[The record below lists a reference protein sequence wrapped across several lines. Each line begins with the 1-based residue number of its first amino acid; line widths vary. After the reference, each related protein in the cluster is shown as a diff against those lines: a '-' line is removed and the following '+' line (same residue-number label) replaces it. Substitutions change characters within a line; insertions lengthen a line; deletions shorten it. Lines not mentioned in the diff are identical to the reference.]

1 MNKPSNRLLISLAIL
16 LVIACL
22 CAGALSLG
30 GIGYGI
36 FSSIRTAATTA
47 IAPTAAQPISQVT
60 SLPSV
65 TSSPTSSVPTLTPTA
80 CPDGIC
86 PTLTPTVALPPGV
99 EDQLLQIQ
107 SQVETIRGLKAKTQ
121 VSLTLLTQDQ
131 LRERVINDFL
141 ADYTAKDAQKDEFVM
156 STLDLIPANY
166 DLMAMYKQLYTE
178 QVAGYY
184 DPKVKQMFVVT
195 GQAFGGNEKLTYS
208 HEFTHVLQDQTWDL
222 QNGLNYNDEKCK
234 TQSEYCAA
242 IQGLIEGDATQT
254 EQLWLTTYATTQD
267 KADVAKAMQ
276 NTSSTVVDSVPAVI
290 QEELYFPYRSGYEFV
305 ASLYDKGG
313 EAAVDAAFVNPPVS
327 TEQIMHPER
336 YPNDKPVTVTL
347 PDLQPVLGQN
357 WTKVDEGVMGEFDT
371 YLLLAKSNDQSARLP
386 DATAHTAAEGWGGD
400 AYAIFSNGQNQ
411 PALVFDAVW
420 DTAKDANEFSNAFT
434 QYASDRWGK
443 VNKDAQGISTWQK
456 DTTFVLFNHTSQ
468 RTIWVQAP
476 DETTARAI
484 LNALGN

>member
-16 LVIACL
+16 LVVACL

-30 GIGYGI
+30 GIGYGLY
-36 FSSIRTAATTA
+36 SSIRTAATA
-47 IAPTAAQPISQVT
+47 VVAPTAAQPPSQVT

-107 SQVETIRGLKAKTQ
+107 SQVETLRGLKAKTQ

-131 LRERVINDFL
+131 LREHVINDFL
-141 ADYTAKDAQKDEFVM
+141 ANYTAKDAQKDEFVM
-156 STLDLIPANY
+156 SALDLIPANY
-166 DLMAMYKQLYTE
+166 DLMTLYKQLYTE

-184 DPKVKQMFVVT
+184 DPKVKQMFVVE
-195 GQAFGGNEKLTYS
+195 GEAFGGNEKLTYS
-208 HEFTHVLQDQTWDL
+208 HEFTHVLQDQNYDL
-222 QNGLNYNDEKCK
+222 QNGLNYSDEKCK

-254 EQLWLTTYATTQD
+254 EQLWLTTYATAQD
-267 KADVAKAMQ
+267 KADITKAMQ
-276 NTSSTVVDSVPAVI
+276 NTSSTVFDSAPAVI
-290 QEELYFPYRSGYEFV
+290 QEELYFPYRTGYEFV

-313 EAAVDAAFVNPPVS
+313 EAAVDAAFANPPVS

-336 YPNDKPVTVTL
+336 YPNDKPVTVNL
-347 PDLQPVLGQN
+347 PDLLPVLGQN
-357 WTKVDEGVMGEFDT
+357 WTKVDQGVMGEFDT
-371 YLLLAKSNDQSARLP
+371 YLLLAKSSDQSARLS
-386 DATAHTAAEGWGGD
+386 DSTARTAAEGWGGD
-400 AYAIFSNGQNQ
+400 AYAIFSNSQNQ
-411 PALVFDAVW
+411 PAVVFVADW
-420 DTAKDANEFSNAFT
+420 DTAKDANEFSDAFT

-456 DTTFVLFNHTSQ
+456 DTTFVLFSHSSQ

-476 DETTARAI
+476 DEATARAI
-484 LNALGN
+484 LKALGS